1 MTRSTTAP
9 SSQAAPASQKRER
22 RACVRLQSNA
32 KGSCQSLSMQR
43 EADWQAMVRDISCT
57 GIGLL
62 LPRRFEPGSLLA
74 IELTEATE
82 GRRRLLLGRVAR
94 AEPQPDGNWL
104 IGCTMA
110 NPLTEDEV
118 RLLIGNDS

>member
-9 SSQAAPASQKRER
+9 SPQADSASQKQER
-22 RACVRLQSNA
+22 RASVRLQSQA

-43 EADWQAMVRDISCT
+43 EADWQATVRDISCS
-57 GIGLL
+57 GIGLV

-94 AEPQPDGNWL
+94 AVPQPEGDWL

-118 RLLIGNDS
+118 QLLLGNAP